1 MGAVRPGL
9 VEQAPAA
16 EDPAI
21 DFPQPQLAAELD
33 WLAGLVADDDLAV
46 RLEQAHD
53 LLARRHRL
61 AAKDAPHGLHDHALQ
76 ALQDW
81 LELPPEPPGRRIAPG
96 LQHSAHSCGLSS
108 GLLRDRDQPR
118 IGRAHGAARLLTLA
132 PAQAVQALDQTSCAA
147 GSRAEHG
154 LAQIRGLLKRHLGP
168 AQEPAEHAHAVSQE
182 AAVARVM
189 DRGLHHRAV
198 DAQLAPAR
206 HFEPSRQRHH
216 TLVEGEEG
224 LWRDEVGPAQQRG
237 VVRHLLQI
245 DAAEL
250 AQDQTVGNEVLDLL
264 VAPAVEALDHEK
276 AQDDLDGRARP
287 SPAQGVWRPL
297 RQVGPDA
304 LKDRVTLEQAIEFA
318 QHRFKL
324 AEPRRDEGEQVHG
337 RISVDQHDGGPPACE
352 DAGTASTVHLNH
364 VYFEKRSFSSSGSRW
379 SLTQRRSATA
389 ERSRFS
395 RPPKAPPPRGK
406 S

>member
-16 EDPAI
+16 DDPAI
-21 DFPQPQLAAELD
+21 DFLQPQLAAELD

-76 ALQDW
+76 AWQDG

-108 GLLRDRDQPR
+108 GLLRNRDQPR
-118 IGRAHGAARLLTLA
+118 IGRAHGAARRLTLA

-154 LAQIRGLLKRHLGP
+154 LAQISGLPQRHLGP
-168 AQEPAEHAHAVSQE
+168 AQEPAEHADTIPQE

-198 DAQLAPAR
+198 NAQLAPAR
-206 HFEPSRQRHH
+206 HFEPSRQLNHA
-216 TLVEGEEG
+216 LVEGEER
-224 LWRDEVGPAQQRG
+224 LWRDEVGPAQQCG

-245 DAAEL
+245 NAAEL
-250 AQDQTVGNEVLDLL
+250 AQDQTVGDEVLNLL
-264 VAPAVEALDHEK
+264 VAPAVEALDHK
-276 AQDDLDGRARP
+276 QAQNDLDRRARA
-287 SPAQGVWRPL
+287 SEDQAVWRTPC
-297 RQVGPDA
+297 QVGLDA
-304 LKDRVTLEQAIEFA
+304 PKDAVVLEQGIELA
-318 QHRFKL
+318 QHRF
-324 AEPRRDEGEQVHG
+324 
-337 RISVDQHDGGPPACE
+337 
-352 DAGTASTVHLNH
+352 
-364 VYFEKRSFSSSGSRW
+364 
-379 SLTQRRSATA
+379 
-389 ERSRFS
+389 
-395 RPPKAPPPRGK
+395 
-406 S
+406 